1 MLTASTEM
9 LHKFK
14 QLRWAVPVGQ
24 HGEKVICVFID
35 LVQEN
40 QILIQAA
47 GGSAPSN
54 LAYLLLQVFIL
65 PGPVLDIPGPA
76 LRGKDLC
83 RGKNQRPDALQGL

>member
-1 MLTASTEM
+1 M
-9 LHKFK
+9 
-14 QLRWAVPVGQ
+14 
-24 HGEKVICVFID
+24 ICVFID

-83 RGKNQRPDALQGL
+83 RGKNQRPDALRGSEPFSTSSTSFMQLWDFK